1 MTDVFT
7 SPLYTVLLKDKEGIP
22 LIWQRL
28 IFAGK
33 QLEDERT
40 LSDCKIQNE
49 SSLHLL
55 LDFTTNPITET
66 LKTHLE
72 KVMDTDQRITEL
84 SSRNNE
90 LTEELTRS
98 ETAKVRLSVVS
109 GVLCSIVIFRSR
121 LWVKLT
127 S

>member
-55 LDFTTNPITET
+55 LDFTTNPFTET

>member
-72 KVMDTDQRITEL
+72 KVMDTDQKITEL

-98 ETAKVRLSVVS
+98 ETAKVRLRVVS
-109 GVLCSIVIFRSR
+109 GVLCFIVIFRSR